1 MVKINSAIFGL
12 LGVITGGLI
21 TFLTSYVTTR
31 MQINQSEKT
40 ASESI
45 ELEKSKLNR
54 EEDFKKLN
62 LLYKPALMIYGKN
75 ENQKGIMIDFYGE
88 EFSDNGLLEK
98 NAKKLIDLIDN
109 NLELVELEI
118 LDIYTSVKYDYEF
131 DENINA
137 QYKSHGKNYDIYNS
151 FDTDLKLHNIILEKA
166 RDIEEKYNHNP

>member
-1 MVKINSAIFGL
+1 
-12 LGVITGGLI
+12 
-21 TFLTSYVTTR
+21 
-31 MQINQSEKT
+31 
-40 ASESI
+40 
-45 ELEKSKLNR
+45 
-54 EEDFKKLN
+54 
-62 LLYKPALMIYGKN
+62 MIYGKN

-166 RDIEEKYNHNP
+166 RDIEEKDNHNP